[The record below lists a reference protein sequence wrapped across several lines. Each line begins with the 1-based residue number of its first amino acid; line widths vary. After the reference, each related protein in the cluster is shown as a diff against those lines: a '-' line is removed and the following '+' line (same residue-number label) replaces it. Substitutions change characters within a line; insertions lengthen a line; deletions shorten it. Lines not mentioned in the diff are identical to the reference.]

1 MKKAKS
7 IAEEAERKYEEI
19 HRKLTV
25 TEADLERAE
34 IKSDDVSAKYKSA
47 EAEIFRLTEG
57 KTKPPVHLTGLILSL
72 FRTALI

>member
-34 IKSDDVSAKYKSA
+34 IKSDDVSTKYKLA

-57 KTKPPVHLTGLILSL
+57 TLTKP
-72 FRTALI
+72 

>member
-1 MKKAKS
+1 M

-19 HRKLTV
+19 SRKLTV

-34 IKSDDVSAKYKSA
+34 IKCDELSAKFKNA

-57 KTKPPVHLTGLILSL
+57 TTILL
-72 FRTALI
+72 NKA

>member
-1 MKKAKS
+1 MTNHLFQEQDLKKAKM

-25 TEADLERAE
+25 TESDLERAE
-34 IKSDDVSAKYKSA
+34 IKADDVSAKYKSA

-57 KTKPPVHLTGLILSL
+57 TLTIV
-72 FRTALI
+72 